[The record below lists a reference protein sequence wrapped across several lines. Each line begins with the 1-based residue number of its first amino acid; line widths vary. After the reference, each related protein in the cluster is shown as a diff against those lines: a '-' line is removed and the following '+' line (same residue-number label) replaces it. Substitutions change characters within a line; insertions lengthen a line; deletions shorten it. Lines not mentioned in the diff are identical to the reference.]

1 MWWRRRHHVASSNVV
16 AEIHMCTKAQIFASC
31 SLFSFLWSLSPF
43 PILFLLY
50 GVSLSMYVQYGE
62 TALMK
67 ASENGHTATVQVLLE
82 AGADKDVKNDV
93 RESEIKWEGRT

>member
-1 MWWRRRHHVASSNVV
+1 
-16 AEIHMCTKAQIFASC
+16 
-31 SLFSFLWSLSPF
+31 
-43 PILFLLY
+43 
-50 GVSLSMYVQYGE
+50 MYVQYGE

-93 RESEIKWEGRT
+93 RESEIK